1 MKNLFKSKL
10 KLTKLG
16 SPLFAYSIRFL
27 VTLYL
32 FIASGWWFSLFVSN
46 PAYNVVASDNGSD
59 NKSLN
64 TLEKEYLSNYL
75 VLAPPFIPNIL
86 PNEAISLA
94 LLNAVTNDE

>member
-1 MKNLFKSKL
+1 M
-10 KLTKLG
+10 
-16 SPLFAYSIRFL
+16 
-27 VTLYL
+27 
-32 FIASGWWFSLFVSN
+32 
-46 PAYNVVASDNGSD
+46 ASDNGSD

-64 TLEKEYLSNYL
+64 TLEKEYLSNNL